1 MVMIFQQFITRRF
14 LFTVKHTEKYLC
26 ALTVTHLHVNWLQ
39 RLSINVNGAYKRHL
53 RVSRMLLV
61 MRYCL
66 EKLGE

>member
-1 MVMIFQQFITRRF
+1 MKQ
-14 LFTVKHTEKYLC
+14 TEKHLR

-53 RVSRMLLV
+53 RVSRMLLA